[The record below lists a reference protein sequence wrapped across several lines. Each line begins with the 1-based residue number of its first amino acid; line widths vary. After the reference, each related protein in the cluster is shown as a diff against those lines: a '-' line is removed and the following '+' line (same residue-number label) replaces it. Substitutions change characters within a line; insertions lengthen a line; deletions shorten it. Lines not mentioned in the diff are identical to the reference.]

1 MNIKKERIIKSFTI
15 KEMAEILH
23 IYEEDYI
30 NIENNIN
37 INDVDAY
44 LCKRICDILGLDFN
58 TL

>member
-23 IYEEDYI
+23 IHEEDYI

-44 LCKRICDILGLDFN
+44 LCKRICDILDLDFN

>member
-44 LCKRICDILGLDFN
+44 LCKRICDILDLDFN